1 MSHSRP
7 TGGSVSQ
14 EGVLKPQ
21 TRTRRGEFGTQTDG
35 EANDRLGRGW
45 PALCPPPRSAWVA
58 PPPQG
63 WRAPS
68 RVRRCTSHG
77 LGPGLPGLDG
87 LSWTSDSMGP
97 RSLRPAPLAPPPPL
111 PPGLKINIWSDPQ
124 KSELWVCLRRG
135 GGARKQRPGA
145 RTGGCGMEEV
155 QTGGVGLGGVAHR
168 PTQRVQI
175 RARGDP
181 RAFCPKQKGTNLT
194 G

>member
-1 MSHSRP
+1 M
-7 TGGSVSQ
+7 
-14 EGVLKPQ
+14 
-21 TRTRRGEFGTQTDG
+21 
-35 EANDRLGRGW
+35 
-45 PALCPPPRSAWVA
+45 CPLPRSAWVA
-58 PPPQG
+58 PSPQG

-68 RVRRCTSHG
+68 GVRRCTSHG

-124 KSELWVCLRRG
+124 KSELWVCLRPG

-155 QTGGVGLGGVAHR
+155 QTAGVGLGGVAHR
-168 PTQRVQI
+168 PTHTC
-175 RARGDP
+175 ADP
-181 RAFCPKQKGTNLT
+181 GQGRTKGVLSQTESDQPHRLKF
-194 G
+194 